1 MAKTQ
6 KKPEKERKKMGK
18 PEEPIV
24 NKKPEKSSLK
34 QEAKLIRILA
44 KDIPGDKD
52 VYSGLQLIRG
62 ISWAFSNA
70 LCKKLNLDKR
80 KKIEDLTPQEIESL
94 TNFLKNPEVPNFLLN
109 RRKDADSGE
118 ELHLIGA
125 DLDLQKEFDIKKLKK
140 MKSYKGIRHSA
151 GLPVRGQKTRSNF
164 RKNRK
169 KGGAV
174 GVRKKAKK

>member
-1 MAKTQ
+1 MAKNQ
-6 KKPEKERKKMGK
+6 KEDKMKKEDKIEPKEEIKKKERNPGK
-18 PEEPIV
+18 E
-24 NKKPEKSSLK
+24 
-34 QEAKLIRILA
+34 EAKLIRILA

-52 VYSGLQLIRG
+52 IYSGLQLIKG

-70 LCKKLNLDKR
+70 ICKKLNLDK
-80 KKIEDLTPQEIESL
+80 KKQIQELTPQEIEKI
-94 TNFLKNPEVPNFLLN
+94 TQFIQNPEIPNFLLN
-109 RRKDADSGE
+109 RRKDVDSGKE
-118 ELHLIGA
+118 IHLVGA

-140 MKSYKGIRHSA
+140 MKSYRGVRHSA

-164 RKNRK
+164 RRNRK